1 MAYTPINNPLV
12 EDFDALTVLPDSTED
27 DTGKIELIY
36 PFEDKSNEGLNEKRS
51 PLFLNDPSNI
61 NKKFEYNPETGEYN
75 YSQKLGERDYR
86 APSKM
91 SLDEYLKYDMEQANR
106 DFWRKKSS
114 AETLNESEGFRPQIN
129 VKGKLFDRIFGGNV
143 IDIRPQGSAEL
154 SFGLNISR
162 RDNPIIPERQRR
174 TTNFDFKQ
182 KIQLNV
188 VGNIGEKLRLQT
200 NFNTEATFDFENQMK
215 LEYTGY
221 EDEIIQKIEAGNVS
235 LPLQSSLITG
245 SQTLF
250 GVKTELQFGR
260 LRVTSIFSQEKGEKK
275 EINLSGGAQ
284 VREFEKSASEY
295 DENQHFFLSHLFRE
309 AYESNLANPPRVTSR
324 INITALE
331 VYVTNTRA
339 AFNNTRNI
347 LGFLDL
353 GNDRRIY
360 NPSVVNRNNQ
370 ARAADNAANDLYA
383 NLAEGFPQANEVRN
397 FNNAD
402 AILQQQGLI
411 SGSDYERL
419 ENAVLLSP
427 NEYTFNKELGYI
439 SLNRTLNPQDVLAV

>member
-1 MAYTPINNPLV
+1 MNFEGKNIRKILLPLGLTGIFVGSLLAYTPINMPSV
-12 EDFDALTVLPDSTED
+12 EDFDVLEAIPDSTED
-27 DTGKIELIY
+27 DTGKIDLIY

-51 PLFLNDPSNI
+51 PLFLSDPSNI
-61 NKKFEYNPETGEYN
+61 NKKFEFDPETGEYN

-91 SLDEYLKYDMEQANR
+91 SLDEYLKYDMEKANR
-106 DFWRKKSS
+106 DFWLKKSA

-295 DENQHFFLSHLFRE
+295 DENQHLS
-309 AYESNLANPPRVTSR
+309 
-324 INITALE
+324 
-331 VYVTNTRA
+331 
-339 AFNNTRNI
+339 
-347 LGFLDL
+347 
-353 GNDRRIY
+353 
-360 NPSVVNRNNQ
+360 
-370 ARAADNAANDLYA
+370 
-383 NLAEGFPQANEVRN
+383 
-397 FNNAD
+397 
-402 AILQQQGLI
+402 LI
-411 SGSDYERL
+411 H
-419 ENAVLLSP
+419 
-427 NEYTFNKELGYI
+427 I
-439 SLNRTLNPQDVLAV
+439 